1 MSNSTSR
8 CLVAFALTLTGTL
21 SGCADDPKCDRAACS
36 GDARINAKIEA
47 KFAQDPEIEPNAVTV
62 QTVDRKVYLYG
73 EVASVLEL
81 YKVNSVAG
89 QVPGVTQVVNLVV
102 VTN

>member
-1 MSNSTSR
+1 MV
-8 CLVAFALTLTGTL
+8 CFAFIPAITL
-21 SGCADDPKCDRAACS
+21 SGCAAFPKCNRAACS
-36 GDARINAKIEA
+36 GDGEINAKIEA

-89 QVPGVTQVVNLVV
+89 QVPGVTQVVSLVV